1 MTRPPKPRPEISGE
15 TRRAIELEIATRNPT
30 LALAVAILWYTGL
43 RVTELT
49 RLRWE
54 DVENFFTPRPLLSI
68 PAEITKTNTPRII
81 PVPMPLH
88 RRLETAAAEDPDQMP
103 MFRPTGFLIHH
114 RLKTE
119 PMSPR
124 SIQYAL
130 GDTTAALKLPHLTPH
145 SFRHSFATRLLRVSN
160 IRITQLALGHKSIT
174 STAIYTHPTLDE
186 IEIAMTRAAL
196 EEA

>member
-1 MTRPPKPRPEISGE
+1 
-15 TRRAIELEIATRNPT
+15 
-30 LALAVAILWYTGL
+30 
-43 RVTELT
+43 
-49 RLRWE
+49 
-54 DVENFFTPRPLLSI
+54 
-68 PAEITKTNTPRII
+68 
-81 PVPMPLH
+81 MPLH
-88 RRLETAAAEDPDQMP
+88 RRLEQAAATDTNQVP

-130 GDTTAALKLPHLTPH
+130 GDTTAALNLPHLTPH

-196 EEA
+196 EE